1 MRGLVSQPVF
11 EVEHLIHRGDIREF
25 GVWRQQGTGHAGQ
38 GLPLFPCDFRVSSR
52 QWLGVGA
59 GMSDDTATFLVVAG
73 LAVLLLYLLAR
84 GAQALKVTTV
94 HDFQAGLLYGNGR
107 FQRLLGPGRYRQ
119 WLPGREIVVQ
129 DLRLQELIVG
139 GQEIL
144 TADNLTAKAS
154 AVVQYRI
161 NDARKAHE
169 STTNTYALFYSDVQV
184 ALRRA
189 VAQRTLEQV
198 LAERGEIGAAMRVDI
213 MASAERLGLSVERIE
228 LRDLMLSGE
237 TKRAYA
243 DIFRAQKE
251 GEAQLARARAETA
264 ALRNLANGARLLKDN
279 PALFN
284 LRLLQTLG
292 TASAKGATV
301 VINTAE
307 TVPATSLAPAAETSE
322 PITE

>member
-1 MRGLVSQPVF
+1 
-11 EVEHLIHRGDIREF
+11 
-25 GVWRQQGTGHAGQ
+25 
-38 GLPLFPCDFRVSSR
+38 
-52 QWLGVGA
+52 
-59 GMSDDTATFLVVAG
+59 MSDDTATFLVVAG